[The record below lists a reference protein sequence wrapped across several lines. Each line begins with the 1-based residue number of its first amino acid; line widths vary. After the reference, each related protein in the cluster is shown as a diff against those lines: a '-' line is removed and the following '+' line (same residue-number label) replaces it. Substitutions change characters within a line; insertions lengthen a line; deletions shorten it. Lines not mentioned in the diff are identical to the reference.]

1 MCGCPG
7 PKHSHDDEG
16 LRGIGDMRLLTFHVG
31 PPPWSL
37 GTAKDSRL
45 FTPVFRAKQ
54 ANPEKAERKGIGI
67 PSVLEKVKAA
77 APQKMDFGIDYYRK
91 FLAACY
97 AC

>member
-1 MCGCPG
+1 M
-7 PKHSHDDEG
+7 
-16 LRGIGDMRLLTFHVG
+16 
-31 PPPWSL
+31 
-37 GTAKDSRL
+37 
-45 FTPVFRAKQ
+45 FRAKQ

-77 APQKMDFGIDYYRK
+77 APQKLDFGIDYYRK

>member
-1 MCGCPG
+1 
-7 PKHSHDDEG
+7 
-16 LRGIGDMRLLTFHVG
+16 MRLLTFHVG

-45 FTPVFRAKQ
+45 FTPVFHAKQ
-54 ANPEKAERKGIGI
+54 AYPEKAERKGISI

-77 APQKMDFGIDYYRK
+77 APQKLDFGIDYYRK